1 MAKQT
6 FFWHDYETFG
16 LDPRRDQATQFAGVR
31 TDLEFNII
39 GEPINIFCQPAD
51 DCLPHPES
59 CLITGITP
67 QMAKQNGVCEAEF
80 ISMINQELAQ
90 PQTCTLGYNN
100 IRFDDEVTRNLL
112 YRNFYDPYAR
122 EWQNGNSRWDL
133 IDVVRATR
141 ALRPDGIEW
150 PNNAEG
156 VASFRLEALTQANN
170 IAHLDAHEALSDV
183 YATIAIAKCIK
194 QAQPRLYDFFF
205 QHRIKTKALELLQL
219 GSMKPLLHVSG
230 KYPARKHCLAVVL
243 PIAQH
248 PTNTNGVIVYDL
260 AVDPGPL
267 LELSAEEIQQRVF
280 TATADLPEG
289 VERIPL
295 KTVHINKCPILAPL
309 SVLRKQDS
317 ERLEMDMEPSFTH
330 LENIKAADDLQEK
343 LNEVFTTTSLFA
355 EESDPDLMLYGGG
368 FFNHADK
375 AIMAQIRNMA
385 VEDLATLTPDFADP
399 RLPEMLFRYRARNF
413 SETINNK
420 EKEYW
425 HTFCRNKLLLGQD
438 GAEGS
443 ALAKYWTLLEEMNSQ
458 PNAPTDLLDALA
470 EYAREK
476 MAEFSITEE
485 DLFRINSGPGV

>member
-16 LDPRRDQATQFAGVR
+16 LDPRTDQAAQFAGVR
-31 TDLEFNII
+31 TDLNFNIV
-39 GEPINIFCQPAD
+39 GEPVNIYCQPAN

-67 QMAKQNGVCEAEF
+67 QIAMQNGVCEAEF
-80 ISMINQELAQ
+80 IRLIDQQLVQ

-100 IRFDDEVTRNLL
+100 LRFDDEVTRNLL

-133 IDVVRATR
+133 IDIVRATR

-150 PNNAEG
+150 PNNEEG
-156 VASFRLEALTQANN
+156 VASFRLEALTEANG
-170 IAHLDAHEALSDV
+170 IAHQDAHEALSDV

-219 GSMKPLLHVSG
+219 GAMKPLVHVSG
-230 KYPARKHCLAVVL
+230 KYPARKNCLALVL
-243 PIAQH
+243 PIVQH
-248 PTNTNGVIVYDL
+248 PTNANGIIVYDL
-260 AVDPGPL
+260 AIDPEPL
-267 LELSAEEIQQRVF
+267 LDLSAEQIQQRVF

-295 KTVHINKCPILAPL
+295 KTVHINKCPVLAPR
-309 SVLRKQDS
+309 SVLREQDA
-317 ERLEMDMEPSFTH
+317 ERLEIDVGQCFKH
-330 LENIKAADDLQEK
+330 LEKIKGVDGLQEK
-343 LNEVFTTTSLFA
+343 LAEVFVSSSFA
-355 EESDPDLMLYGGG
+355 EQSDPDLMIYSGG

-375 AIMAQIRNMA
+375 AVMAQIRNTEA
-385 VEDLATLTPDFADP
+385 DDLSTLNPDFKDP

-413 SETINNK
+413 PETLNDQ
-420 EKEYW
+420 ESQQW
-425 HTFCRNKLLLGQD
+425 QTFCRSKLLAGQKAAGGID
-438 GAEGS
+438 VAE
-443 ALAKYWTLLEEMNSQ
+443 YCVLLEEMKTRPDINI
-458 PNAPTDLLDALA
+458 TVVDALA
-470 EYAREK
+470 EYAKGK
-476 MAEFSITEE
+476 MDEFSITEQ
-485 DLFRINSGPGV
+485 DI